1 MSPLSDLQDSTHNCQ
16 LNNSYLLQAMRDKEA
31 SVGRRKYKYCLVRIR
46 FPDGFILQGTFSVYE
61 PISAVQDY
69 VTENLENQLP
79 FLLLDSVTGAKFS
92 TEETSLLVSSFNR
105 I

>member
-1 MSPLSDLQDSTHNCQ
+1 
-16 LNNSYLLQAMRDKEA
+16 MREKEA

-61 PISAVQDY
+61 SISAVHEY

-79 FLLLDSVTGAKFS
+79 FLLLDSVTGAKF
-92 TEETSLLVSSFNR
+92 TNEESSLLVSFFL